1 MGIVPPLPSALRRH
15 KLRRTEAHMST
26 PTPGPRA
33 AGRPSRKIGLS
44 PGTLVHLGRRLA
56 DEVRIEVLHCAGEG
70 ELARR
75 IIEDVEELAPYPRGD
90 GLTWVDVNGI
100 HDVKLI
106 GRIGE
111 IFGLHPLL
119 LEDVVSAHQRP
130 KFETHDEHLFLV
142 VKMLLHNEE
151 TDELEMEQVSVVI
164 GHGFVLTFQER
175 ERDTFDPVRRRLA
188 DPSTRVRRHGA
199 DFLAYAL
206 VDTIVDNYFAVL
218 EWLGDRIEDI
228 EDRLIESP
236 HPTTLREVYDLKR
249 SLVELRRVVWP
260 LRDALNAMGRGDA
273 PLIQPDTLPYLRDV
287 QDHTLRVIDTI
298 ETYRD
303 MAVTLVEMYM
313 SGASH
318 RLNEVMRVLTV
329 IATIFIPLTFI
340 VGVYGMN
347 FDVMPELHWRWA
359 YPVLWALMIAVPAG
373 MVALFKRRRWI

>member
-1 MGIVPPLPSALRRH
+1 
-15 KLRRTEAHMST
+15 MSD
-26 PTPGPRA
+26 PTQVQRPA
-33 AGRPSRKIGLS
+33 NRPSRKIGLS
-44 PGTLVHLGRRLA
+44 PGTLVHLGRRMA

-70 ELARR
+70 ALARQTV
-75 IIEDVEELAPYPRGD
+75 DNVDQLAAYHHAD

-100 HDVKLI
+100 HDVKVI

-111 IFGLHPLL
+111 LFGLHSLL

-130 KFETHDEHLFLV
+130 KFETHGEHLFLV
-142 VKMLLHNEE
+142 LKMLLHNEE

-164 GHGFVLTFQER
+164 GQGFVLTFQER

-188 DPSTRVRRHGA
+188 DPATRVRQHGA

-236 HPTTLREVYDLKR
+236 DPTTLREVYDLKR

-260 LRDALNAMGRGDA
+260 LRDALNAMSRGDA
-273 PLIQPDTLPYLRDV
+273 PLIKPGTLPYLRDV

-347 FDVMPELHWRWA
+347 FDRLPELHWWWA
-359 YPVLWALMIAVPAG
+359 YPVLWVIMLTIAGG
-373 MVALFKRRRWI
+373 MVGFFRRRGWI